1 MISKTDYSTTSKIG
15 LVPSAS
21 DSAAKRHVPPLGAS
35 SAFFPRVQLTT
46 QTILTCVMFLGT
58 MVVLRMDMLMCL
70 FITLAIATFYRMYSG
85 EGARKSDPVMLP
97 VWIFLALFTKGP
109 VGLLMPPLAI
119 AVFLAVKRDWKGF
132 RKYLGLKT
140 WGIIAGLA
148 AIWLTCVWF
157 EGGAEYIDNLLF
169 KQTM

>member
-97 VWIFLALFTKGP
+97 V
-109 VGLLMPPLAI
+109 
-119 AVFLAVKRDWKGF
+119 
-132 RKYLGLKT
+132 
-140 WGIIAGLA
+140 
-148 AIWLTCVWF
+148 
-157 EGGAEYIDNLLF
+157 
-169 KQTM
+169 